1 LKKLR
6 RIDFLKTD
14 IEQYDYFALTRLK
27 SYFKNLKFI
36 QFELGLG
43 AKLIFES
50 HKKCFQYIGIKHYLN
65 LLKKNF
71 VLFLHDKNNPILQK
85 LNVKKYKSIS
95 FL

>member
-1 LKKLR
+1 MYSYLKKIR

-14 IEQYDYFALTRLK
+14 IEQYDYFTLTRLK
-27 SYFKNLKFI
+27 RYFKNLKFI

-50 HKKCFQYIGIKHYLN
+50 QKKCFQYIGIKHYLN

-71 VLFLHDKNNPILQK
+71 VLF
-85 LNVKKYKSIS
+85 
-95 FL
+95 FT